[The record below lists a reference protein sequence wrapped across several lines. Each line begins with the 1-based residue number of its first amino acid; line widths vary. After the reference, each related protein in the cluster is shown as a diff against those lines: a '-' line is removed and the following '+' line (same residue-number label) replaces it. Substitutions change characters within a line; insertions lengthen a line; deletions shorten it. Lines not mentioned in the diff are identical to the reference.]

1 MGTGVLVTTEPRST
15 STLVGITRAYP
26 RSRSA
31 GSGGDCSS
39 VQAHGTA
46 RRRRV
51 SGTDRIIDAAMLGL
65 DALEI
70 RFEIAWPLQADT
82 DASILRR
89 YAAVK
94 LRASASQRRIEN
106 RHRSTIGPPAPAELF
121 RKGSHARL
129 QETLRSH
136 RTQGAGAGRRVRNRQ
151 GVGRSAGR
159 ARRRG

>member
-1 MGTGVLVTTEPRST
+1 
-15 STLVGITRAYP
+15 
-26 RSRSA
+26 A

-39 VQAHGTA
+39 GAGAWHGTPPTGL
-46 RRRRV
+46 RP
-51 SGTDRIIDAAMLGL
+51 DRIVDAAMLGL

-94 LRASASQRRIEN
+94 LRASATQRRIEN

-121 RKGSHARL
+121 RKASHARL

-151 GVGRSAGR
+151 GVGRS
-159 ARRRG
+159 